1 MMRRFCRYLEK
12 VFDFGWRMTQ
22 LRDSRRHP
30 RLPLRAIWGSVFFL
44 FVLRQR
50 SLNAMEGLLRQPR
63 RMERLIGSQKP
74 SADRMGQVLSLINPD
89 QLRGLL
95 SGINHQWGRNKGLK
109 NTWPFRVGAIDG
121 HEFFSSRRR
130 CCAQCLQRRLQI
142 KGEEVIEYY
151 HQGVVFYL
159 IGLRAAIPL
168 DIEML
173 GPGEGE
179 LTAAQ
184 RLLARVVAN
193 YGRFFHVVLADAL
206 YFNAP
211 FFNFCL
217 GLGKDVITV
226 LKDKDRALSQDAQ
239 GVFSL
244 TAPQLWEEPSQKIQA
259 WDAEGFTSAEG
270 IQVPLRVLR
279 TEEVITR
286 RHRHGHSWIQQ
297 TKTHHWEWVTTLPA
311 NRLNAH
317 LLWQIGHAR
326 WEIENDLF
334 HTLATYWSLDHC
346 FKHEPTAI
354 LNFILTLFIAFVL
367 LQSFYLGNLK
377 PQRRAHL
384 SLIALAGELCF
395 GLALMETV
403 APWLKRGG

>member
-1 MMRRFCRYLEK
+1 MSF
-12 VFDFGWRMTQ
+12 FP
-22 LRDSRRHP
+22 SRH
-30 RLPLRAIWGSVFFL
+30 
-44 FVLRQR
+44 
-50 SLNAMEGLLRQPR
+50 
-63 RMERLIGSQKP
+63 
-74 SADRMGQVLSLINPD
+74 
-89 QLRGLL
+89 
-95 SGINHQWGRNKGLK
+95 
-109 NTWPFRVGAIDG
+109 
-121 HEFFSSRRR
+121 R
-130 CCAQCLQRRLQI
+130 CCPQCLQRRLVV
-142 KGEEVIEYY
+142 KGEEVVEYF
-151 HQGVVFYL
+151 HRGVVFYL
-159 IGLRAAIPL
+159 VGFRTAVPL
-168 DIEML
+168 DVEML
-173 GPGEGE
+173 RPGEGE

-184 RLLARVVAN
+184 RLLPRVVQS
-193 YGRFFHVVLADAL
+193 YDRLFDSVLGDAL

-211 FFNFCL
+211 FFNLCL
-217 GLGKDVITV
+217 RLGKEVITV
-226 LKDKDRALSQDAQ
+226 LKDEDRVLFQDAE

-244 TAPQLWEEPSQKIQA
+244 TTPHVWEEANQKIQA

-286 RHRHGHSWIQQ
+286 RHRRGQGWIQEDE
-297 TKTHHWEWVTTLPA
+297 THHWEWVTTLPA
-311 NRLNAH
+311 DRLSTR
-317 LLWQIGHAR
+317 LLWQIGHRR

-384 SLIALAGELCF
+384 TLIGVALELAF
-395 GLALMETV
+395 GLAAMDGS

>member
-1 MMRRFCRYLEK
+1 LE
-12 VFDFGWRMTQ
+12 R
-22 LRDSRRHP
+22 
-30 RLPLRAIWGSVFFL
+30 
-44 FVLRQR
+44 
-50 SLNAMEGLLRQPR
+50 
-63 RMERLIGSQKP
+63 RLI
-74 SADRMGQVLSLINPD
+74 
-89 QLRGLL
+89 
-95 SGINHQWGRNKGLK
+95 
-109 NTWPFRVGAIDG
+109 
-121 HEFFSSRRR
+121 
-130 CCAQCLQRRLQI
+130 I
-142 KGEEVIEYY
+142 KGEEVTEYY
-151 HQGVVFYL
+151 HRGVVFFL
-159 IGLRAAIPL
+159 VGFRAAIPL
-168 DIEML
+168 DVEML
-173 GPGEGE
+173 RPGEGE

-184 RLLARVVAN
+184 RLLPRVVES
-193 YGRFFHVVLADAL
+193 YDRFFRVVLADAL

-211 FFNFCL
+211 FFNLCI

-226 LKDKDRALSQDAQ
+226 LKDEDRVLFQDAQ

-244 TAPQLWEEPSQKIQA
+244 TAPQVWEGPNQKIRA

-286 RHRHGHSWIQQ
+286 RHRYGHGWIQQ
-297 TKTHHWEWVTTLPA
+297 KETHHWQWVTTLPA
-311 NRLNAH
+311 SRLANR

-367 LQSFYLGNLK
+367 VQSFYLGNLK
-377 PQRRAHL
+377 PQCRAHL
-384 SLIALAGELCF
+384 ALIAIAGELSL
-395 GLALMETV
+395 GLASMDSQ